1 MIAQLR
7 GTIVDKGID
16 SVILDVG
23 GVGFRVSV
31 SLNTLATLPTV
42 GHTAQLY
49 THLAVRINAEEVLL
63 LVGFASVEERTAFDL
78 CTSVQGIGPKL
89 ALSILSTLE
98 PRQLAQAVRGGDHGR
113 LTRIPGIGKKTA
125 ERLVLELRDKFGEA
139 GSDATAAAVKR
150 AGGTQAVVSALTNLG
165 YKPNEAERATDE
177 AGKAH
182 PGAPVEQ
189 LLKAALRLLAE

>member
-1 MIAQLR
+1 VIAQLR
-7 GTIVDKGID
+7 GTLVDKGID

-63 LVGFASVEERTAFDL
+63 LVGFATVEERVAFDL

-98 PRQLAQAVRGGDHGR
+98 PRQLAEAVRRGDHAR

-125 ERLVLELRDKFGEA
+125 ERLVLELRDKFG
-139 GSDATAAAVKR
+139 DAASEPATTAKR
-150 AGGTQAVVSALTNLG
+150 TGGTQAVVSALTNLG
-165 YKPNEAERATDE
+165 YKPGEAERAADE
-177 AGKAH
+177 ASKAH
-182 PGAPVEQ
+182 PAAPVEQ

>member
-31 SLNTLATLPTV
+31 SLNTLAALPTV
-42 GHTAQLY
+42 GNTAQLY

-63 LVGFASVEERTAFDL
+63 LVGFSTVEERTAFDL

-98 PRQLAQAVRGGDHGR
+98 PRQLAQAVRGGDHAR

-139 GSDATAAAVKR
+139 SSESSSATVKR

-165 YKPNEAERATDE
+165 YKPNEAERAADE

>member
-7 GTIVDKGID
+7 GTLVDKGID
-16 SVILDVG
+16 SVVLDVG

-42 GHTAQLY
+42 GNTAHLY
-49 THLAVRINAEEVLL
+49 THLAVRINAEDVLL
-63 LVGFASVEERTAFDL
+63 HVGFATVEERTAFDL

-98 PRQLAQAVRGGDHGR
+98 PHQLAAAVRAGDHAR

-139 GSDATAAAVKR
+139 TTGATATTMKR

-165 YKPNEAERATDE
+165 YKPGEAERAADE